1 VAKLECKRKNREKYI
16 YNSFFECGEIVYSIG
31 FYHGGERKGKYMKKI
46 QKIAI
51 LTAGGDCPG
60 LNPVIRAVTK
70 TAITKYGL
78 EVVGVRNGYYGLF
91 RGDFINLGLE
101 DVEDILTKGGTILH
115 SSNKD
120 NLFNYPIKDE
130 NGNFVRDENG
140 KLVCSDQSDVAVEH
154 LNAAGID
161 ALFILGGDG
170 SLTSARDFARKGV
183 NVIGIPKT
191 IDNDLAHTDYTFGF
205 DTAISVATDGLE
217 RVRTTGMS
225 HHRIMVVEIMGRG
238 AGWMALHAGIAG
250 AADVILIP
258 EIPYDINK
266 VAEKIESDK
275 KNGKYFSIVAV
286 SEGAKALGGKQIV
299 SKVIEDSADSIR
311 LGGVG
316 AVVADQLEKLTG
328 SEARA
333 TTLGH
338 IQRGGSPTSR
348 DRILSSRYGYAAVEL
363 CMNGGFG
370 RMVALKG
377 DKIVDVSLEDVIG
390 QKTKNVDPNG
400 EFVTLAKAMG
410 ICFGD

>member
-1 VAKLECKRKNREKYI
+1 MNK
-16 YNSFFECGEIVYSIG
+16 EI
-31 FYHGGERKGKYMKKI
+31 KKV
-46 QKIAI
+46 AI

-70 TAITKYGL
+70 TAITKYDL
-78 EVVGVRNGYYGLF
+78 EVMGVRHGYFGLYH
-91 RGDFINLGLE
+91 GDFIKLGLE
-101 DVEDILTKGGTILH
+101 DVEDIFTRGGTILY

-120 NLFNYPIKDE
+120 NLFQYPVKDKD
-130 NGNFVRDENG
+130 GNLVRDENG
-140 KLVCSDQSDVAVEH
+140 KLVYEDASDVAVEN
-154 LNAAGID
+154 LKKAGID
-161 ALFILGGDG
+161 AVFILGGDG

-183 NVIGIPKT
+183 KVIGIPKT

-205 DTAISVATDGLE
+205 DTAISVATDGLD

-238 AGWMALHAGIAG
+238 AGWMTLHAGIAG

-266 VAEKIESDK
+266 VAEKIKADK
-275 KNGKYFSIVAV
+275 ANGKEFSIVAV
-286 SEGAKALGGKQIV
+286 SEGAKALDGKQIV
-299 SKVIEDSADSIR
+299 AKVIEDSADSIR

-316 AVVADQLEKLTG
+316 AVVADQLERLTG

-338 IQRGGSPTSR
+338 IQRGGTPTAH
-348 DRILSSRYGYAAVEL
+348 DRVLSSRYGYAAVEL
-363 CMNGGFG
+363 CMKGGFG
-370 RMVALKG
+370 RMVALQG
-377 DKIVDVSLEDVIG
+377 DQIVDVSLEDVIG

-400 EFVTLAKAMG
+400 ELVTIAKAMG
-410 ICFGD
+410 VCFGD

>member
-1 VAKLECKRKNREKYI
+1 MKHAKKREQRLLPQG
-16 YNSFFECGEIVYSIG
+16 S
-31 FYHGGERKGKYMKKI
+31 RKKGRTMKKI

-60 LNPVIRAVTK
+60 LNPVIRAVVK
-70 TAITKYGL
+70 TAICKYGL
-78 EVVGVRNGYYGLF
+78 EVYGVRHGYFGLF
-91 RGDFINLGLE
+91 HGDFIKLGLE
-101 DVEDILTKGGTILH
+101 DVEEIITRGGTILY

-120 NLFNYPIKDE
+120 NLFQYPVKDE

-140 KLVCSDQSDVAVEH
+140 KLTYSDQSDVAVEH
-154 LNAAGID
+154 LNKAGID

-191 IDNDLAHTDYTFGF
+191 IDNDLAKTDYTFGF
-205 DTAISVATDGLE
+205 DTAVSVATEGLD

-238 AGWMALHAGIAG
+238 AGWMTLHAGIAG
-250 AADVILIP
+250 AADAILIP
-258 EIPYDINK
+258 EIPYDITK
-266 VAEKIESDK
+266 VAEKIKADK
-275 KNGKYFSIVAV
+275 ASGKEYSIVAV
-286 SEGAKALGGKQIV
+286 AEGAKELGGKQIV
-299 SKVIEDSADSIR
+299 SKIIEDSADSIR

-316 AVVADQLEKLTG
+316 AIVADQLEKLTG

-338 IQRGGSPTSR
+338 TQRGGTPSPH
-348 DRILSSRYGYAAVEL
+348 DRVLSSRYGYAAVEL
-363 CMNGGFG
+363 CMRGGFG
-370 RMVALKG
+370 RMVAIQG
-377 DKIVDVSLEDVIG
+377 DKIVDISLEDVIG
-390 QKTKNVDPNG
+390 QKTKSVDPKG

-410 ICFGD
+410 VCFGD

>member
-1 VAKLECKRKNREKYI
+1 MANK
-16 YNSFFECGEIVYSIG
+16 EI
-31 FYHGGERKGKYMKKI
+31 KKV
-46 QKIAI
+46 AI

-60 LNPVIRAVTK
+60 LNPVIRAVTN
-70 TAITKYGL
+70 TAIRKYGL
-78 EVVGVRNGYYGLF
+78 EVYGVRHGYFGLYH
-91 RGDFINLGLE
+91 GDFIKLGLD
-101 DVEDILTKGGTILH
+101 DVDDIFTKGGTILY

-120 NLFNYPIKDE
+120 NLFQYPVKDE
-130 NGNFVRDENG
+130 NGNLVRDENG
-140 KLVCSDQSDVAVEH
+140 KLVYEDASDVAVDN
-154 LNAAGID
+154 LNKAGID
-161 ALFILGGDG
+161 AIFILGGDG

-183 NVIGIPKT
+183 KVIGIPKT

-205 DTAISVATDGLE
+205 DTAVTVATDGLD

-238 AGWMALHAGIAG
+238 AGWMTLHAGIAG
-250 AADVILIP
+250 AADIILIP

-266 VAEKIESDK
+266 VAEKINADK
-275 KNGKYFSIVAV
+275 ANGKDYSIVAV
-286 SEGAKALGGKQIV
+286 AEGAKALDGKLIV
-299 SKVIEDSADSIR
+299 SKIIEDSADSIR

-316 AVVADQLEKLTG
+316 AVVADQLERLTG

-338 IQRGGSPTSR
+338 IQRGGTPTSR
-348 DRILSSRYGYAAVEL
+348 DRILSARYGYAAVEL
-363 CMNGGFG
+363 CMKGGFG
-370 RMVALKG
+370 RMVALTG

-400 EFVTLAKAMG
+400 EYVTLAKAMG

>member
-1 VAKLECKRKNREKYI
+1 MNK
-16 YNSFFECGEIVYSIG
+16 EI
-31 FYHGGERKGKYMKKI
+31 KKV
-46 QKIAI
+46 AI

-78 EVVGVRNGYYGLF
+78 EVMGVRHGYFGLYH
-91 RGDFINLGLE
+91 GDFIKLDLD
-101 DVEDILTKGGTILH
+101 DVEDIFTKGGPILF

-120 NLFNYPIKDE
+120 NLFQYPVKDE
-130 NGNFVRDENG
+130 NGDLVRDENG
-140 KLVCSDQSDVAVEH
+140 KLVYEDASDVAVKNLEE
-154 LNAAGID
+154 AGID

-183 NVIGIPKT
+183 KVVGIPKT

-205 DTAISVATDGLE
+205 DTAVTVATDGLD

-238 AGWMALHAGIAG
+238 AGWMTLHAGIAG
-250 AADVILIP
+250 AADAILIP
-258 EIPYDINK
+258 EIPFDINK
-266 VAEKIESDK
+266 VAEKINKDK
-275 KNGKYFSIVAV
+275 KNGKDFSIVAV
-286 SEGAKALGGKQIV
+286 AEGAKGIDGKQVV
-299 SKVIEDSADSIR
+299 SKIIEDSADSIR
-311 LGGVG
+311 LGGIG

-328 SEARA
+328 SESRA

-338 IQRGGSPTSR
+338 IQRGGTPTSR
-348 DRILSSRYGYAAVEL
+348 DRILSARYGYAAVEL
-363 CMNGGFG
+363 MMNGGYG
-370 RMVALKG
+370 RMVALQG
-377 DKIVDVSLEDVIG
+377 DKIVNVSLEDVIG
-390 QKTKNVDPNG
+390 QKTKNVDPTG

>member
-1 VAKLECKRKNREKYI
+1 
-16 YNSFFECGEIVYSIG
+16 
-31 FYHGGERKGKYMKKI
+31 MKKI

-60 LNPVIRAVTK
+60 LNPVIRAVTR
-70 TAITKYGL
+70 TAISKYGL
-78 EVVGVRNGYYGLF
+78 EVVGVKNGYFGLYH
-91 RGDFINLGLE
+91 GNFIKLGIDNNIDE
-101 DVEDILTKGGTILH
+101 IITRGGTILG

-120 NLFNYPIKDE
+120 NLFQYPVKDE
-130 NGNFVRDENG
+130 NGNLVRGEDG
-140 KLVCSDQSDVAVEH
+140 KLVYEDVSDVAVKNLE
-154 LNAAGID
+154 AEGVD
-161 ALFILGGDG
+161 AIFILGGDG

-205 DTAISVATDGLE
+205 DTAISVATDGLD

-225 HHRIMVVEIMGRG
+225 HDRIMVVEIMGRG
-238 AGWMALHAGIAG
+238 AGWMTLHAGIAG
-250 AADVILIP
+250 AADAILIP

-266 VAEKIESDK
+266 VAEKINADK
-275 KNGKYFSIVAV
+275 KNGKTFAIVAV
-286 SEGAKALGGKQIV
+286 AEGAKPLGGKQFV

-328 SEARA
+328 LEARA

-338 IQRGGSPTSR
+338 VQRGGTPSPR
-348 DRILSSRYGYAAVEL
+348 DRVLSSRYGYAAVEL
-363 CMNGGFG
+363 CMKGGFG
-370 RMVALKG
+370 RMVALQG
-377 DKIVDVSLEDVIG
+377 DKIIDVSLEDVIG
-390 QKTKNVDPNG
+390 QKTKNVDPDG

-410 ICFGD
+410 VCFGD

>member
-1 VAKLECKRKNREKYI
+1 MKNI
-16 YNSFFECGEIVYSIG
+16 
-31 FYHGGERKGKYMKKI
+31 KKV
-46 QKIAI
+46 AI

-70 TAITKYGL
+70 TAINKYGL
-78 EVVGVRNGYYGLF
+78 EVIGVRHGYFGLYH
-91 RGDFINLGLE
+91 GDFINLDLDAVDE
-101 DVEDILTKGGTILH
+101 IITKGGTILY

-120 NLFNYPIKDE
+120 NLFQYPVKDE
-130 NGNFVRDENG
+130 NGNLVRDENG
-140 KLVCSDQSDVAVEH
+140 KLIYEDVSDVGVEN
-154 LNAAGID
+154 LKKAGID
-161 ALFILGGDG
+161 AIFILGGDG

-205 DTAISVATDGLE
+205 DTAISVATDGLD

-238 AGWMALHAGIAG
+238 AGWMTLHAGIAG
-250 AADVILIP
+250 AADVILLP

-266 VAEKIESDK
+266 VAEKIKKDK
-275 KNGKYFSIVAV
+275 ANGKEFSIVAV
-286 SEGAKALGGKQIV
+286 AEGAKSIDGKQVVLKI
-299 SKVIEDSADSIR
+299 IEDSADSIR

-316 AVVADQLEKLTG
+316 AIVADQLEKLTG

-338 IQRGGSPTSR
+338 IQRGGTPTAH
-348 DRILSSRYGYAAVEL
+348 DRVLSSRYGHAAVEL
-363 CMNGGFG
+363 CMKGGFG
-370 RMVALKG
+370 RMVALQG
-377 DKIVDVSLEDVIG
+377 DEIVDISLEDVIG

-400 EFVTLAKAMG
+400 ELVTLAKDLG

>member
-1 VAKLECKRKNREKYI
+1 MSMK
-16 YNSFFECGEIVYSIG
+16 EI
-31 FYHGGERKGKYMKKI
+31 K
-46 QKIAI
+46 KIAI

-70 TAITKYGL
+70 TAISKYGL
-78 EVVGVRNGYYGLF
+78 EVMGVRNGYFGLYH
-91 RGDFINLGLE
+91 GDFIKLDLE
-101 DVEDILTKGGTILH
+101 DVDDILTKGGTILH

-120 NLFNYPIKDE
+120 NLFQYPVKDE
-130 NGNFVRDENG
+130 NGNLVRDENG
-140 KLVCSDQSDVAVEH
+140 KLIYEDVSDVAVKNLED
-154 LNAAGID
+154 AGID
-161 ALFILGGDG
+161 AIFILGGDG
-170 SLTSARDFARKGV
+170 SLTSARDFSRKGV

-238 AGWMALHAGIAG
+238 AGWMALNAGIAG
-250 AADVILIP
+250 AADIILIP

-266 VAEKIESDK
+266 VAEKINNDK
-275 KNGKYFSIVAV
+275 AAGKNFSIVAV
-286 SEGAKALGGKQIV
+286 SEGAKAINGKQV
-299 SKVIEDSADSIR
+299 VLKVIEDSADSIR
-311 LGGVG
+311 LGGIG
-316 AVVADQLEKLTG
+316 AVVADQLERLTG

-370 RMVALKG
+370 KMVALKG
-377 DKIVDVSLEDVIG
+377 DKIVSVSLEDVIG

-400 EFVTLAKAMG
+400 EYVTLAKAMG
-410 ICFGD
+410 VCFGD

>member
-1 VAKLECKRKNREKYI
+1 MNK
-16 YNSFFECGEIVYSIG
+16 EI
-31 FYHGGERKGKYMKKI
+31 KKV
-46 QKIAI
+46 AI

-78 EVVGVRNGYYGLF
+78 EVMGVRHGYFGLYH
-91 RGDFINLGLE
+91 GDFIKLDLD
-101 DVEDILTKGGTILH
+101 DVEDIFTKGGTILF

-120 NLFNYPIKDE
+120 NLFQYPVKDE
-130 NGNFVRDENG
+130 NGDLVRDENG
-140 KLVCSDQSDVAVEH
+140 KLVYEDASDVAVKNLEE
-154 LNAAGID
+154 AGID

-183 NVIGIPKT
+183 KVVGIPKT

-205 DTAISVATDGLE
+205 DTAVTVATDGLD

-225 HHRIMVVEIMGRG
+225 HHRVMVVEIMGRG
-238 AGWMALHAGIAG
+238 AGWMTLHAGIAG
-250 AADVILIP
+250 AADAILIP
-258 EIPYDINK
+258 EIPFDINK
-266 VAEKIESDK
+266 VAEKINNDK
-275 KNGKYFSIVAV
+275 KNGKDFSIVAV
-286 SEGAKALGGKQIV
+286 AEGAKGIDGKQVV
-299 SKVIEDSADSIR
+299 SKIIEDSADSIR
-311 LGGVG
+311 LGGIG

-328 SEARA
+328 SESRA

-338 IQRGGSPTSR
+338 IQRGGTPTSR
-348 DRILSSRYGYAAVEL
+348 DRILSARYGYAAVEL
-363 CMNGGFG
+363 MMNGGYG
-370 RMVALKG
+370 RMVALQG

-390 QKTKNVDPNG
+390 QKTKNVNPTG